1 MARQER
7 TRDGGAGG
15 LCMSGPDGGGSP
27 RGGRGGPRWQRHG
40 WPQLGPAGACPTT
53 DWGSSSRALRVAIGV
68 KRADSEAAAPAST
81 RTARAAPEAAAPM
94 SWDGHDI
101 DGRAAR
107 RHNLTNPMSTPKLQ
121 SMIYPIDEQDHR
133 TIPAVAA
140 WAASQIL

>member
-1 MARQER
+1 
-7 TRDGGAGG
+7 
-15 LCMSGPDGGGSP
+15 
-27 RGGRGGPRWQRHG
+27 
-40 WPQLGPAGACPTT
+40 
-53 DWGSSSRALRVAIGV
+53 VAIGV
-68 KRADSEAAAPAST
+68 KRADSEAATPAST

-107 RHNLTNPMSTPKLQ
+107 WHNLTNLMSTPKLQ